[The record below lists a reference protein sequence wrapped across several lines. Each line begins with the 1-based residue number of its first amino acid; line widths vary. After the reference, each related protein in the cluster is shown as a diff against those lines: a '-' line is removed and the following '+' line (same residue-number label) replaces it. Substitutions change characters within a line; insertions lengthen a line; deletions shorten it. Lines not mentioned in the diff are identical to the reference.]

1 MTASELLFLAAA
13 GFGAGLVNGV
23 AGGGSMVS
31 FPALLAVGVPSL
43 AANVTSTVGIW
54 PGYLGGVAGFRG
66 VIAAQRDRLR
76 PLAVVALAGAVAGSS
91 LLLVTSEG
99 AFDALAPWLVLAA
112 VGLFAAQPLLA
123 RRLAAHGP
131 AAADVRAAH
140 TALRLGGVFAAS
152 VYGAYFGA
160 GLGVLLLAVLGITLP
175 GRLTDLNGIR
185 TVLALLVNSIAV
197 VVFAVAAPVEWAAAG
212 TMAAASLV
220 GGYVGAKTAA
230 RLPVQ
235 VFRGVVIALGLA
247 AFVGLLVT

>member
-1 MTASELLFLAAA
+1 MTSSELLFLAAA

-54 PGYLGGVAGFRG
+54 PGYLGGVAGFRR

-76 PLAVVALAGAVAGSS
+76 PLAAVALAGAVAGAL
-91 LLLVTSEG
+91 LLLVTSEDT
-99 AFDALAPWLVLAA
+99 FDAIAPWLVLAA

-131 AAADVRAAH
+131 AADHDRTH

-197 VVFAVAAPVEWAAAG
+197 IVFAVAAPVEWAAAG

-220 GGYVGAKTAA
+220 GGYVGATTSA
-230 RLPVQ
+230 RLPVL

>member
-43 AANVTSTVGIW
+43 TANVTSTVGIW
-54 PGYLGGVAGFRG
+54 PGYLGGVAGFRR
-66 VIAAQRDRLR
+66 VIAAQRDRLL
-76 PLAVVALAGAVAGSS
+76 PLAAAALAGAVAGSL
-91 LLLVTSEG
+91 LLLVTSED
-99 AFDALAPWLVLAA
+99 AFDAIAPWLVLAA
-112 VGLFAAQPLLA
+112 VGMFAAQPVLA

-131 AAADVRAAH
+131 AAADGRPHV
-140 TALRLGGVFAAS
+140 ALRLGGVFAAS

-175 GRLTDLNGIR
+175 GRLTELNGIR

-197 VVFAVAAPVEWAAAG
+197 VVFAVAAPVEWPAAG

-220 GGYVGAKTAA
+220 GGYVGATTAT
-230 RLPVQ
+230 RLPVP

-247 AFVGLLVT
+247 AFVGLVVT

>member
-13 GFGAGLVNGV
+13 GFGAGVVNGV

-54 PGYLGGVAGFRG
+54 PGYLGGVAGFRRAL
-66 VIAAQRDRLR
+66 AAQRDRLR
-76 PLAVVALAGAVAGSS
+76 PLAAVALAGAVVGA
-91 LLLVTSEG
+91 LALLVTSEDG
-99 AFDALAPWLVLAA
+99 FDALAPWLVLLAC
-112 VGLFAAQPLLA
+112 GLFAAQPLLA
-123 RRLAAHGP
+123 RRLTAFGPTPRGHG
-131 AAADVRAAH
+131 
-140 TALRLGGVFAAS
+140 ALRYGGVFAGA

-175 GRLTDLNGIR
+175 GRLVDLNGIR
-185 TVLALLVNSIAV
+185 SVLALLVNSIAV

-220 GGYVGAKTAA
+220 GGYVGATAST
-230 RLPVQ
+230 RLPVP
-235 VFRGVVIALGLA
+235 VFRVVVLALGLA
-247 AFVGLLVT
+247 AFVGLLAT